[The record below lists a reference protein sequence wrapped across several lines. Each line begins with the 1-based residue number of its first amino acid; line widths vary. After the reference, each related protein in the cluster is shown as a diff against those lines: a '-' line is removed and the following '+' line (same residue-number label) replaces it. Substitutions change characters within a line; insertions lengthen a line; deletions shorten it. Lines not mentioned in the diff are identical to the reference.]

1 MRISSQQV
9 FDSGVRSIQQH
20 TSDVVEY
27 QRQIS
32 SGQRYRLA
40 SDDALA
46 AGLGVQIALDKSQFA
61 MFKVN
66 QDHINASLAST
77 DSQLNNINLALT
89 KFQQMMVQAGNDALG
104 PDNRKLLGQQAIALR
119 DAVAQFANAED
130 ANGQKILRLE
140 TPSKVLVAPSVE
152 LESGVSY
159 AEVMTGGIDVLA
171 FMTDIAGKL
180 DPSTLV
186 PQPAVLPA
194 SVAPSPS
201 DFDRMQSVLKQV
213 TRAQVK
219 TGLLQNQL
227 DAATEAADVQKT
239 NVELQRSTLLDTDLA
254 STTASLVKSNAL
266 LQAAQSV
273 MSKLDANTLF
283 QRL

>member
-9 FDSGVRSIQQH
+9 FDSGVQSMQQH

-66 QDHINASLAST
+66 QDHINASLTST

-89 KFQQMMVQAGNDALG
+89 KFQQMMVQAGSDALG
-104 PDNRKLLGQQAIALR
+104 PDNRKLLGQQAQALR

-130 ANGQKILRLE
+130 ANGQKILRDE
-140 TPSKVLVAPSVE
+140 VPSSVLVAPSVT
-152 LESGVSY
+152 LESGLSY
-159 AEVMTGGIDVLA
+159 AEVMTSGKDVLS
-171 FMTDIAGKL
+171 FMDTVQAQLANG
-180 DPSTLV
+180 T
-186 PQPAVLPA
+186 
-194 SVAPSPS
+194 APSATN
-201 DFDRMQSVLKQV
+201 MQDMQDILKQV

-254 STTASLVKSNAL
+254 TATASLVKSNAL

>member
-9 FDSGVRSIQQH
+9 FDSGVQSMQQH

-66 QDHINASLAST
+66 QDHINASLVST

-104 PDNRKLLGQQAIALR
+104 PENRKLLGQQAMALR
-119 DAVAQFANAED
+119 DAVNQFAHAED
-130 ANGQKILRLE
+130 ANGQRILRVE

-152 LESGVSY
+152 LETALSY
-159 AEVMTGGIDVLA
+159 AEVMEGTHDVLA
-171 FMTDIAGKL
+171 FMTEIAEKL
-180 DPSTLV
+180 DPANMN
-186 PQPAVLPA
+186 PAPAVMPSPL
-194 SVAPSPS
+194 APSS
-201 DFDRMQSVLKQV
+201 NDFGRMQAILNQV

-254 STTASLVKSNAL
+254 TATASLVKSNAL

>member
-130 ANGQKILRLE
+130 ANGQKILRVQ

-159 AEVMTGGIDVLA
+159 AEVMTGEIDVLS

-186 PQPAVLPA
+186 PQPTVLPA
-194 SVAPSPS
+194 SVAPSAS
-201 DFDRMQSVLKQV
+201 DFDRMQTVLKQV

-254 STTASLVKSNAL
+254 TTTASLVKSNAL